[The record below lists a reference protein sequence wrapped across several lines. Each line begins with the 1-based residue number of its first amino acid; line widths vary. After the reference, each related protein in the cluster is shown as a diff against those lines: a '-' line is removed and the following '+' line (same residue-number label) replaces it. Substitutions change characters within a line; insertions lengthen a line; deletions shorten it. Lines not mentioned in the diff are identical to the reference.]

1 MKRVLVD
8 TSVWIDHLRRDHPQL
23 KLLLAERGVLT
34 HPLVIGELACGG
46 IKNRSTVLGNLKL
59 LPHAKLAEH
68 FEVLEFIEEHRLHGR
83 GLSIVDVQ
91 LLASARLSDA
101 FLMTQD
107 AALGKVAQKLGALW
121 GSKQ

>member
-23 KLLLAERGVLT
+23 RLLLAERGVLT

-46 IKNRSTVLGNLKL
+46 IKNRSAVLGNLKL
-59 LPHAKLAEH
+59 LPHAKLAEY

-101 FLMTQD
+101 YLMTQD
-107 AALGKVAQKLGALW
+107 AALCKVSQKLGALW
-121 GSKQ
+121 NPK